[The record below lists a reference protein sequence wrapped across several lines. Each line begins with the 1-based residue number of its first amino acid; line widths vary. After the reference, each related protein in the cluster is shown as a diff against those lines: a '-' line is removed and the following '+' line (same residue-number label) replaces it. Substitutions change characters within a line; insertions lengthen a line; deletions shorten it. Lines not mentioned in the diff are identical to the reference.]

1 MTVQPRLHMEGIT
14 KSFPGVQALEGVSLD
29 LRPGEVH
36 ALVGEN
42 GAGKSTLVK
51 IITGIHPGFSG
62 VYEYEGAPA
71 RFRSIRDA
79 QEAGI
84 SMVHQEL
91 NMMADLTVA
100 QNIFIGRES
109 PSLRISDRDLDRR
122 AQALIDNYEIGVDP
136 RAPLRDL
143 TVSKAQIVEIARA
156 LSFQTTKVLILDE
169 PTAAL
174 SEAES
179 AELLDRVRGLRERGV
194 SIIYVSHRM
203 HEIMDISDRITVL
216 RDGIRVGTLETAS
229 TTMDEI
235 IELMVGRQVVNAPK
249 SASTVPAEAAVVL
262 EADRLSSA
270 DVTDVSFQLRAGE
283 ILGFAGLVGAGR
295 TETMRILAGADPAT
309 GGRITVKGEPV
320 AFRHPRDAV
329 RAGIAYL
336 SEDRKRYGLAV
347 GLSVADNTALPS
359 YDRLSWGPVVRG
371 RQVAEATRRYVDR
384 LRIKTP
390 SIRQLVR
397 NLSGGNQQKVVLA
410 KWLLHDVDILI
421 FDEPTRGID
430 IGARSEIYG
439 LMREL
444 VAEGKSIILVSS
456 DLDEVLHLSDRVV
469 VMCEGRKTGELD
481 ISQATQIKIM
491 ELATAQEAREAA

>member
-1 MTVQPRLHMEGIT
+1 MTVQPRLHMEDIA
-14 KSFPGVQALEGVSLD
+14 KSFPGVQALKGVSLD

-51 IITGIHPGFSG
+51 IITGIHPSFSG
-62 VYEYEGAPA
+62 TYEYEGAPA

-84 SMVHQEL
+84 SIVHQEL

-109 PSLRISDRDLDRR
+109 SSLRISDRDLNRR
-122 AQALIDNYEIGVDP
+122 AQKLIDDYEIGVDP
-136 RAPLRDL
+136 RTPLRDL

-249 SASTVPAEAAVVL
+249 SA
-262 EADRLSSA
+262 
-270 DVTDVSFQLRAGE
+270 
-283 ILGFAGLVGAGR
+283 
-295 TETMRILAGADPAT
+295 
-309 GGRITVKGEPV
+309 
-320 AFRHPRDAV
+320 
-329 RAGIAYL
+329 
-336 SEDRKRYGLAV
+336 
-347 GLSVADNTALPS
+347 
-359 YDRLSWGPVVRG
+359 
-371 RQVAEATRRYVDR
+371 
-384 LRIKTP
+384 
-390 SIRQLVR
+390 
-397 NLSGGNQQKVVLA
+397 
-410 KWLLHDVDILI
+410 
-421 FDEPTRGID
+421 
-430 IGARSEIYG
+430 
-439 LMREL
+439 
-444 VAEGKSIILVSS
+444 
-456 DLDEVLHLSDRVV
+456 
-469 VMCEGRKTGELD
+469 
-481 ISQATQIKIM
+481 
-491 ELATAQEAREAA
+491 